1 MKNRFLFCL
10 SLIAIFMFIAVSA
23 IADDNP
29 KEMYNAITAGD
40 AAKVKTMLDSGF
52 DPNSFMPDGQPAL
65 MAAANAGNA
74 EIVSLFIKAGADVS
88 IGANDILGGNA
99 LTGAVWST
107 GDTHDP
113 ANTIKIIQMLLDA
126 GIDINSGEVR
136 DESSDFNA
144 GGSNWQAYVNPV
156 WYVTGS
162 SNCSADVLEFM
173 LNKGC
178 TPSRAFAVSEANGEK
193 KDFGVDDLI
202 DAVKKSKT
210 NKADRKE
217 YNRIVKL
224 LKDAKDKQK
233 AVVPAAAKAPEPAAP
248 TQPQTQKPAPEV
260 AAPAPLQQ
268 VEQPAVQQP
277 KQPQVKQPKK
287 AVDKPKQQKQPK
299 ELKTEPVK
307 QTSAILTPDEATEL
321 LRKSVTD
328 KNKENFYRSL
338 VMGADI
344 NSVDKDNKTPLLLA
358 VMSQSYEMVEVLIYK
373 GADLNVR
380 SKGGNTPLSM
390 AKDLGATDI
399 EKALLAAGAKE

>member
-1 MKNRFLFCL
+1 
-10 SLIAIFMFIAVSA
+10 
-23 IADDNP
+23 
-29 KEMYNAITAGD
+29 
-40 AAKVKTMLDSGF
+40 
-52 DPNSFMPDGQPAL
+52 
-65 MAAANAGNA
+65 
-74 EIVSLFIKAGADVS
+74 
-88 IGANDILGGNA
+88 
-99 LTGAVWST
+99 
-107 GDTHDP
+107 
-113 ANTIKIIQMLLDA
+113 
-126 GIDINSGEVR
+126 IDINSGEVR

-144 GGSNWQAYVNPV
+144 GGNNWQAYVNPV

-233 AVVPAAAKAPEPAAP
+233 PAAPAVAKAQEPAAP
-248 TQPQTQKPAPEV
+248 TQPQKPAPEV
-260 AAPAPLQQ
+260 TAPA
-268 VEQPAVQQP
+268 AVQQP
-277 KQPQVKQPKK
+277 KQPPVKQTKK
-287 AVDKPKQQKQPK
+287 TVDKPKQQKQPK

-338 VMGADI
+338 TMGADI

-390 AKDLGATDI
+390 AKDLGSEDMV
-399 EKALLAAGAKE
+399 KLLQKAGATN

>member
-65 MAAANAGNA
+65 MAATNAGNA

-233 AVVPAAAKAPEPAAP
+233 TAAPAVAKAPEPAAP
-248 TQPQTQKPAPEV
+248 AQQQKPAPEV
-260 AAPAPLQQ
+260 TAPA
-268 VEQPAVQQP
+268 AQQP
-277 KQPQVKQPKK
+277 KQPPVKQTKK
-287 AVDKPKQQKQPK
+287 TVDKPKQQKQPK

-338 VMGADI
+338 TMGADI

-399 EKALLAAGAKE
+399 EKALLNAGAKE